1 MVNRVV
7 LVGRITR
14 DPEATVTASGIT
26 LVRFTI
32 AVNRNYKDANGERQA
47 DFISC
52 IAWRFQAEFLSNYV
66 KKGNQISVEGRIQT
80 GSYTDS
86 DNQVR
91 YTTDVLVESVS
102 NLEPRNDNQNF
113 NNQNNFNA
121 APTGNS
127 TQNQQEFAA
136 PSNFDVSDDDLP
148 F

>member
-14 DPEATVTASGIT
+14 EPEMTQTGSGIS

-32 AVNRNYKDANGERQA
+32 AVSRNYKDANGERQA

-52 IAWRFQAEFLSNYV
+52 IAWRNQAEFINNYV

-102 NLEPRNDNQNF
+102 NLEPRQDNQNGTTY
-113 NNQNNFNA
+113 QNNTQVETSGAFS
-121 APTGNS
+121 APTMS
-127 TQNQQEFAA
+127 
-136 PSNFDVSDDDLP
+136 DDISDDDLP

>member
-7 LVGRITR
+7 LIGRITKE
-14 DPEATVTASGIT
+14 PEATTTASGIT

-32 AVNRNYKDANGERQA
+32 AVNRSYKDANGERKA

-52 IAWRFQAEFLSNYV
+52 VAWKSQAEFISKYI
-66 KKGNQISVEGRIQT
+66 KKGNQMSVEGRIQT

-86 DNQVR
+86 DNKTI

-102 NLEPRNDNQNF
+102 SLEPKQDNQV
-113 NNQNNFNA
+113 NNN
-121 APTGNS
+121 NS
-127 TQNQQEFAA
+127 TASDDVSPHSFQA
-136 PSNFDVSDDDLP
+136 PNNFDVSDDDLP

>member
-7 LVGRITR
+7 LIGRITKE
-14 DPEATVTASGIT
+14 PEATTTASGIT

-32 AVNRNYKDANGERQA
+32 AVNRSYKDANGERKA

-52 IAWRFQAEFLSNYV
+52 VAWKSQAEFISKYI
-66 KKGNQISVEGRIQT
+66 KKGNQMSVEGRIQT

-86 DNQVR
+86 DNKTI

-102 NLEPRNDNQNF
+102 SLEPKQDNQV
-113 NNQNNFNA
+113 NNN
-121 APTGNS
+121 NS
-127 TQNQQEFAA
+127 TA
-136 PSNFDVSDDDLP
+136 SDDDLP

>member
-14 DPEATVTASGIT
+14 DPEFTQTSSGIS

-52 IAWRFQAEFLSNYV
+52 IAWRFQAEFLNNYV
-66 KKGNQISVEGRIQT
+66 KKGHQISVEGRIQT
-80 GSYTDS
+80 GSYV
-86 DNQVR
+86 DNENVTR
-91 YTTDVLVESVS
+91 YTTDVLVEAVS
-102 NLEPRNDNQNF
+102 SLEPRTDNQNTSY
-113 NNQNNFNA
+113 NENY
-121 APTGNS
+121 
-127 TQNQQEFAA
+127 NQQSKVTEQTFT
-136 PSNFDVSDDDLP
+136 PPMESLDVSDDDLP